1 MKEAAMTRFFWRG
14 LFRIG
19 KWTGIATAVI
29 VPVLVVF
36 NVIGYQSITHNL
48 IFWANPDYFYHQGSY
63 LGRVLN
69 LSLVGFLQSIVC
81 AGIVFVVVVVLAAAF
96 IGISYLGGYRDNK
109 KGSVKC

>member
-29 VPVLVVF
+29 VSILVVF

-48 IFWANPDYFYHQGSY
+48 IFWANPDSFYHQGSY
-63 LGRVLN
+63 LSRVLN
-69 LSLVGFLQSIVC
+69 LSLVGFLQSIIC
-81 AGIVFVVVVVLAAAF
+81 GGAVFGVGVVLAAF
-96 IGISYLGGYRDNK
+96 YIGISYIGGYRDNK
-109 KGSVKC
+109 KESVKC

>member
-1 MKEAAMTRFFWRG
+1 MKEASMMKFFGRG

-19 KWTGIATAVI
+19 KWAGIGTAVI
-29 VPVLVVF
+29 VPVLLVF

-48 IFWANPDYFYHQGSY
+48 IFWADRDTFYHQGSY

-69 LSLVGFLQSIVC
+69 LSLVGFLQFLVC
-81 AGIVFVVVVVLAAAF
+81 AGIAFVVVVVLAAVF
-96 IGISYLGGYRDNK
+96 IGISYIGGYRDNN